1 MSENRDS
8 SHDKFICSL
17 AQALHRS
24 GSPAHEMEVLLY
36 RLGEQLG
43 MQIQGFSLPTMIT
56 LTIEAMEG
64 SQVQRIHILRLPA
77 SDYNMLRLIKL
88 KELIVKM
95 DVSGDL
101 EAAQSELDRIM
112 AEPAA
117 WGEKSFLFGS
127 ILLSSSVSL
136 LFGSGWIEFF
146 CSGLVGLSFVASY
159 FFLIR
164 WQRLVPILPFILCTF
179 ASIVTY
185 SLCCVLPQ
193 QKPFITILSGI
204 ILIMPGFSITVA
216 LAELAT
222 MNLLSGAARLAG
234 CFILML
240 MMGFGVAFGTQLS
253 EALIPAA
260 PLGTGALPPAWVIWP
275 AVAVLG
281 ISLMAVVQAPIR
293 SSFIG
298 AAAALLAY
306 GITVVLSGLL
316 GGVGS
321 CFASAFIVTV
331 SGNIYQRITGKPA
344 MLLIIPGLITL
355 VPGSV
360 GFRGLHALMT
370 RDSIAGIN
378 TITDMAVTA
387 AALAI
392 GTLMANAIAPT
403 IAKIRLDESLKV
415 LSLR

>member
-1 MSENRDS
+1 
-8 SHDKFICSL
+8 
-17 AQALHRS
+17 
-24 GSPAHEMEVLLY
+24 
-36 RLGEQLG
+36 
-43 MQIQGFSLPTMIT
+43 
-56 LTIEAMEG
+56 
-64 SQVQRIHILRLPA
+64 
-77 SDYNMLRLIKL
+77 
-88 KELIVKM
+88 
-95 DVSGDL
+95 
-101 EAAQSELDRIM
+101 
-112 AEPAA
+112 
-117 WGEKSFLFGS
+117 
-127 ILLSSSVSL
+127 
-136 LFGSGWIEFF
+136 
-146 CSGLVGLSFVASY
+146 
-159 FFLIR
+159 
-164 WQRLVPILPFILCTF
+164 
-179 ASIVTY
+179 
-185 SLCCVLPQ
+185 
-193 QKPFITILSGI
+193 
-204 ILIMPGFSITVA
+204 
-216 LAELAT
+216 
-222 MNLLSGAARLAG
+222 
-234 CFILML
+234 
-240 MMGFGVAFGTQLS
+240 
-253 EALIPAA
+253 
-260 PLGTGALPPAWVIWP
+260 
-275 AVAVLG
+275 
-281 ISLMAVVQAPIR
+281 VQAPIR

-387 AALAI
+387 TALAI